1 MWCANLAGSSCATGG
16 LSINSNCYQKF
27 DISTS
32 LSHSLSWFN
41 ASNRCL
47 YIGGSLASFSD
58 MRRPSDN
65 RQLTD
70 WLNPHKIYWI
80 GLVRPWWKTTD
91 EGYIYRDSV
100 FSLTVCELDRFSF
113 TYQDNG
119 FRIHLYYRYDSLHN
133 RHVLVK

>member
-1 MWCANLAGSSCATGG
+1 MCCANLAGSSCATGG

-32 LSHSLSWFN
+32 LSYSLSWFN

-47 YIGGSLASFSD
+47 YIGRSLASFSD

-100 FSLTVCELDRFSF
+100 FSLTVCELDRFHAPIRIMDSGYICITDTIHYTID
-113 TYQDNG
+113 TY
-119 FRIHLYYRYDSLHN
+119 S
-133 RHVLVK
+133 